1 MTSIIFK
8 LSVLNT
14 LLLTAFTTYAQ
25 DSETAAEVSKGELPT
40 VYVTAERQVKQ
51 QLGASVITAHIE
63 GHSCFKRFLDW
74 VLFSIFRFL

>member
-1 MTSIIFK
+1 MTSTIFK

-40 VYVTAERQVKQ
+40 VYVTAERQVNNSWGLLSLPPKTSKETP
-51 QLGASVITAHIE
+51 LPTIYPKSSAKCPA
-63 GHSCFKRFLDW
+63 
-74 VLFSIFRFL
+74 